1 MNYELKIMNYM
12 KKSLSVI
19 LTLAVALS
27 ANTVQAQ
34 GVLGIFKSDK
44 KGQLE
49 KNAPSLRQHLK
60 ERRGALLAWN
70 AIPADELQPT
80 TITANVT
87 AKNRSGVRELRIR
100 EFHYIGDCGYA
111 HGGQDSGVDTP
122 TTAQAVFASDL
133 ADSYLN
139 QAALLGIDI
148 DSLTIE
154 IHGRPDTEPTGRV
167 AYPRNFLY
175 TLYIDSPASDAE
187 LEKLAVLAEQNSAVA
202 TLVKAAVTPQLIID
216 RKDSPR
222 KRKVAGETLA
232 SLREYIHGKR
242 QAQLASK
249 AKWAKLQKES
259 KGSADRKPRE
269 VKRGPW
275 VKVFPNGVRQLTV
288 NDKYLIL
295 HDNPAYLGG
304 TNLGMT
310 SIEGVLG
317 ILGTCITHISLG
329 QAAERGLDVDSI
341 SLTVQAEWDPRAGRK
356 GYENVSIAPQ
366 NVRYTLHALT
376 PENDKTVKEWI
387 EAVEKICPMYNL
399 FKDTQTF
406 EHRIVRGSFKREKK

>member
-1 MNYELKIMNYM
+1 M
-12 KKSLSVI
+12 KKSVSMI
-19 LTLAVALS
+19 IATLAFQV
-27 ANTVQAQ
+27 NTAVAQ
-34 GVLGIFKSDK
+34 GPLDIFRSNSTKTR
-44 KGQLE
+44 LE
-49 KNAPSLRQHLK
+49 KNAPSLRNHLK
-60 ERRGALLAWN
+60 ERKVALEAWN
-70 AIPADELQPT
+70 TIPGSELQPVT
-80 TITANVT
+80 LTANVT

-154 IHGRPDTEPTGRV
+154 IHGQPDKVPTGRV
-167 AYPRNFLY
+167 WYPRNFLY

-187 LEKLAVLAEQNSAVA
+187 LEKLATLAEQNSAVA
-202 TLVKAAVTPQLIID
+202 TLVKAAVVPQLSID
-216 RKDSPR
+216 RKESPR
-222 KRKVAGETLA
+222 EKKVEGATLA
-232 SLREYIHGKR
+232 GLREYIWGKR
-242 QAQLASK
+242 QAFQASK
-249 AKWAKLQKES
+249 AKAEKAKRDT
-259 KGSADRKPRE
+259 AAIRKALAP
-269 VKRGPW
+269 KRGPW

-304 TNLGMT
+304 TNVGMT

-329 QAAERGLDVDSI
+329 QAAERALDVDSI

-356 GYENVSIAPQ
+356 GFENLYIAPQ
-366 NVRYTLHALT
+366 NVRYTLHVQT
-376 PENDKTVKEWI
+376 PENDQTVKEWI

-406 EHRIVRGSFKREKK
+406 EHKIVRGSFKR